1 MGYIYA
7 EALERN
13 VLYLNAIA
21 ILSILKMMKQITAHQ
36 SSSIVELIYKFNVQ
50 KLNTHKKFQLKNW
63 PIRNPHTNLKV
74 GGIRLINTN

>member
-36 SSSIVELIYKFNVQ
+36 SSSIVELIYKYSIKTSNVQ

-74 GGIRLINTN
+74 GGIR

>member
-36 SSSIVELIYKFNVQ
+36 SSSIVELIYKF
-50 KLNTHKKFQLKNW
+50 HK
-63 PIRNPHTNLKV
+63 V
-74 GGIRLINTN
+74 V

>member
-21 ILSILKMMKQITAHQ
+21 ILKMMKQITAHQ
-36 SSSIVELIYKFNVQ
+36 SSSIVELIYKFHKVVYNVQ

-74 GGIRLINTN
+74 GGIR